1 MCCKVCH
8 IKLRALVVVNMV
20 SVEFRLLFFF
30 LLYHVSGNLL
40 ILSHLF
46 GRQLLLSLV
55 AHLHFVNPHC
65 WESRRGVGATPP
77 RLAPSTPPQAPS
89 PLLTLRAGRWGA
101 APRQRLGKAV
111 KAFGGAQ
118 TQAGEPP
125 SPPFVL
131 HIQCESQPSAPAVF
145 AVRPDAPQSSRPE
158 LCAPVPRH
166 PTRPR
171 EGTQSR
177 GKK

>member
-1 MCCKVCH
+1 MLQGLSHKAESFGGCEYGFSRV
-8 IKLRALVVVNMV
+8 RAIII
-20 SVEFRLLFFF
+20 FF

-77 RLAPSTPPQAPS
+77 SLAPSTPPQAPS
-89 PLLTLRAGRWGA
+89 LLLTLRAGRWGA

-125 SPPFVL
+125 SPPFCL
-131 HIQCESQPSAPAVF
+131 AH
-145 AVRPDAPQSSRPE
+145 
-158 LCAPVPRH
+158 PV
-166 PTRPR
+166 
-171 EGTQSR
+171 
-177 GKK
+177 